1 MTIHQLEYIV
11 ALNRQ
16 RHFVKAA
23 EECGVAQPTLSAMI
37 RKLEEELEIVIFDRD
52 KHPIE
57 PTPIG
62 ERIIRQAERTLEEM
76 NKINEMV
83 HSEVEALSGSL
94 RIGVIPTVAPYLI
107 PSFISTFKENYP
119 QIELAITEM
128 RTAMILQQLKHSLID
143 MAILSTPIDNQ
154 DFLEIP
160 LYYEKYVAYFSPAY
174 NKNKISL
181 KATEMPTEQLWVLQ
195 EGHCARTQIFNF
207 CHSENIH
214 NSTYEAG
221 SIDTLIKIVDKN
233 GGYTVIPELHT
244 QFLSSKQMKNIREI
258 TSPPAIREISIIIR
272 KDYIKERMI
281 NAVADTVKSI
291 IPEYMLDERMK
302 KFAIRLM

>member
-1 MTIHQLEYIV
+1 MTIQQLEYIV

-23 EECGVAQPTLSAMI
+23 QECGVAQPTLSAMI

-76 NKINEMV
+76 NKIGEMV
-83 HSEVEALSGSL
+83 YSEVEALSGSL

-107 PSFISTFKENYP
+107 PSFISSFKENYP
-119 QIELAITEM
+119 RIELAITEM
-128 RTAMILQQLKHSLID
+128 RTAMILQQLKNSLID
-143 MAILSTPIDNQ
+143 MAILSTPIDNA

-160 LYYEKYVAYFSPAY
+160 LYYEKYVAYFSPTY
-174 NKNKISL
+174 NKNKIRL
-181 KATEMPTEQLWVLQ
+181 KASDMPTEQLWVLQ
-195 EGHCARTQIFNF
+195 EGHCARTQVFNF

-244 QFLSSKQMKNIREI
+244 QFLSAKQMKNIREI

-281 NAVADTVKSI
+281 NAVADTIKSI
-291 IPEYMLDERMK
+291 IPEYMLDERLK